1 MFDLSNLQHI
11 TENEAADKKIAKLRA
26 EQEAARREIEKAELE
41 ISQGENKIKRLKSS
55 LSTAERKA
63 RTRRLIERGAIAEA
77 FIPDAENISNDE
89 FQAALVRVFRASSL

>member
-1 MFDLSNLQHI
+1 MFDLSNLQHL
-11 TENEAADKKIAKLRA
+11 TENEAANKKIAKLRA
-26 EQEAARREIEKAELE
+26 EQDAARREIEKAELE

-77 FIPDAENISNDE
+77 FVPDSESLTNDE
-89 FQAALVRVFRASSL
+89 FQAVLARAFRASSL